1 MGARPD
7 TRSGSALAILAF
19 WCHIFFAYNSRALR
33 DHGWLWGTSW
43 NFPWRQAS
51 YHARLLPKSFNT
63 AVEAW
68 CYQEKRQWTL
78 CPSTEDAFWCTAI
91 WAAFAGLW
99 RPWDWSDPWRWRTS
113 GAERDRFGV
122 AKGRSR
128 ERSFWVWRGTCRSIG
143 RWMRPWR
150 GPAWSQRGASCP
162 KVGLHLLEPIWRV
175 KVKLCWFDWE
185 FVDIVAN

>member
-113 GAERDRFGV
+113 GAERDRFGSGERP
-122 AKGRSR
+122 KSR
-128 ERSFWVWRGTCRSIG
+128 TKLLSLAWHLPQHWPVDASLEGSSLVPEGAHPVPKLDFICLSPFGGSRWSCADLIG
-143 RWMRPWR
+143 NLWT
-150 GPAWSQRGASCP
+150 
-162 KVGLHLLEPIWRV
+162 L
-175 KVKLCWFDWE
+175 
-185 FVDIVAN
+185 